1 MANSTRK
8 QCGINDIGVFGRQK
22 KSVIKGSRLGLC
34 LLVVSGTA
42 LAQSSYESVAVISAQ
57 PVYQLTRIETP
68 QERCVEEYVVI
79 ERRNQQASGTP
90 IIVSTIIGGALGNA
104 VGNNKSSRRVGAVL
118 GAVLGNS
125 VGRDIAR
132 QSQSSDTREYQTVER
147 CETVFVSHEEERLL
161 GYDVI
166 YQFNGQQYSV
176 RTEQDP
182 GSQMKV
188 RVEVQPV
195 F

>member
-1 MANSTRK
+1 MTNSTRK
-8 QCGINDIGVFGRQK
+8 QCGINGIGIFWRQK
-22 KSVIKGSRLGLC
+22 RVIKGSMLGLC

-42 LAQSSYESVAVISAQ
+42 LAQSSYESVVVISAQ

-68 QERCVEEYVVI
+68 RERCVEERVVI
-79 ERRNQQASGTP
+79 ERRSQQASGTP
-90 IIVSTIIGGALGNA
+90 IIVSTIIGGAIGNA

-118 GAVLGNS
+118 GAVVGNS

-132 QSQSSDTREYQTVER
+132 QSQSSDTRDYQTVER
-147 CETVFVSHEEERLL
+147 CETVYVSHEEERLL

>member
-1 MANSTRK
+1 MTNSTRK
-8 QCGINDIGVFGRQK
+8 KCGINDIGVFGRQK
-22 KSVIKGSRLGLC
+22 KVIKGSILGLC

-68 QERCVEEYVVI
+68 QERCVEERVVI

>member
-1 MANSTRK
+1 MTNSTRK
-8 QCGINDIGVFGRQK
+8 QCGINDIGVFGRQQ
-22 KSVIKGSRLGLC
+22 SVIKGSILGLC

-68 QERCVEEYVVI
+68 QERCVEERVVI

>member
-1 MANSTRK
+1 MTNSTRK

-22 KSVIKGSRLGLC
+22 RVIKGSILGLC

-42 LAQSSYESVAVISAQ
+42 LAQSSYELVAVISAQ

-68 QERCVEEYVVI
+68 QERCVEERVVI

>member
-1 MANSTRK
+1 MTNSLTKLVNVWGK
-8 QCGINDIGVFGRQK
+8 QNVSIL
-22 KSVIKGSRLGLC
+22 KSVMKGGMLILS
-34 LLVVSGTA
+34 LLALSSAVSAQQSYEMVAVVSA
-42 LAQSSYESVAVISAQ
+42 H
-57 PVYQLTRIETP
+57 PVYQLAQIETP
-68 QERCVEEYVVI
+68 QERCVEERVLVD
-79 ERRNQQASGTP
+79 RAKRQSSDTP
-90 IIVSTIIGGALGNA
+90 IIVSTIIGGAIGNA
-104 VGNNKSSRRVGAVL
+104 VGNNKSSKRVGAVL

-132 QSQSSDTREYQTVER
+132 QSQSSDTRQYQIVER

-166 YQFNGQQYSV
+166 YLFNEQQYSV
-176 RTEQDP
+176 RMAQDP

-188 RVEVQPV
+188 RVDVQPI

>member
-1 MANSTRK
+1 MTNSTRK

-22 KSVIKGSRLGLC
+22 RVIKGSILGLC

-68 QERCVEEYVVI
+68 QERCVEERVVI
-79 ERRNQQASGTP
+79 ERRIQQASGTP

>member
-22 KSVIKGSRLGLC
+22 RVIKGSILGLC

-68 QERCVEEYVVI
+68 QERCVEERVVI

>member
-1 MANSTRK
+1 MTNSTRK
-8 QCGINDIGVFGRQK
+8 QCGINGIGVFGRQK
-22 KSVIKGSRLGLC
+22 RVIKGSILGLC

-68 QERCVEEYVVI
+68 QERCVEERVVI

>member
-1 MANSTRK
+1 MTNSLTKLVNVWGK
-8 QCGINDIGVFGRQK
+8 QNVSIL
-22 KSVIKGSRLGLC
+22 KSVMKGGMLILS
-34 LLVVSGTA
+34 LLALPSAVS
-42 LAQSSYESVAVISAQ
+42 AQQSYEMVAVVSAQ
-57 PVYQLTRIETP
+57 PVYQLAQIETP
-68 QERCVEEYVVI
+68 QERCVEERVLVD
-79 ERRNQQASGTP
+79 RAKRQSSGTP
-90 IIVSTIIGGALGNA
+90 IIVSTIIGGAIGNA
-104 VGNNKSSRRVGAVL
+104 VGNNKSSKRVGAVL

-132 QSQSSDTREYQTVER
+132 QSQSSDTRQYQIVER

-166 YQFNGQQYSV
+166 YLFNEQQYSV
-176 RTEQDP
+176 RMAQDP

-188 RVEVQPV
+188 RVDVQPI

>member
-1 MANSTRK
+1 MTNSTRK

-22 KSVIKGSRLGLC
+22 RVLESSILGLC
-34 LLVVSGTA
+34 LLVVSGIA

-68 QERCVEEYVVI
+68 QERCVEERVVI

-132 QSQSSDTREYQTVER
+132 QSQSSDTRKYQTVER

>member
-1 MANSTRK
+1 MTNSTRK

-22 KSVIKGSRLGLC
+22 RVIKGSILGLC

-68 QERCVEEYVVI
+68 QERCVEERVVI

-195 F
+195 FR

>member
-1 MANSTRK
+1 MTNSTRK

-22 KSVIKGSRLGLC
+22 RVIKGSILGLC

-68 QERCVEEYVVI
+68 QERCVEERVVI

-104 VGNNKSSRRVGAVL
+104 EGNNKSSRRVGAVL

>member
-1 MANSTRK
+1 MTNSLTKLVNVWGK
-8 QCGINDIGVFGRQK
+8 QNVSIL
-22 KSVIKGSRLGLC
+22 KSVMKGGMLILS
-34 LLVVSGTA
+34 LLALPSAVSAQQSYEMVAVVSA
-42 LAQSSYESVAVISAQ
+42 H
-57 PVYQLTRIETP
+57 PVYQLAQIETP
-68 QERCVEEYVVI
+68 QERCVEERVLVD
-79 ERRNQQASGTP
+79 RAKRQSSGTP
-90 IIVSTIIGGALGNA
+90 IIVSTIIGGAIGNA
-104 VGNNKSSRRVGAVL
+104 VGNNKSSKRVGAVL

-132 QSQSSDTREYQTVER
+132 QSQSSDTRQYQIVER

-166 YQFNGQQYSV
+166 YLFNEQQYSV
-176 RTEQDP
+176 RMAQDP

-188 RVEVQPV
+188 RVDVQPI

>member
-1 MANSTRK
+1 MTNSTRK
-8 QCGINDIGVFGRQK
+8 QCGINDIGVFWHPKR
-22 KSVIKGSRLGLC
+22 VIKGSMLGLC

-42 LAQSSYESVAVISAQ
+42 LAQSNYDTVTVISAQ

-68 QERCVEEYVVI
+68 QERCVEERVVI

-104 VGNNKSSRRVGAVL
+104 VGNNKSRRRVGAVL

>member
-1 MANSTRK
+1 MTNSTRK
-8 QCGINDIGVFGRQK
+8 QCGINDIVVFGRQK
-22 KSVIKGSRLGLC
+22 RVIKGSILGLC

-68 QERCVEEYVVI
+68 QERCVEERVVI

>member
-1 MANSTRK
+1 MTNSTRK

-22 KSVIKGSRLGLC
+22 RVIKGSILGLC

-68 QERCVEEYVVI
+68 QERCVEERVVI

-166 YQFNGQQYSV
+166 YQFNGHQYSV

>member
-1 MANSTRK
+1 MTNSTRK
-8 QCGINDIGVFGRQK
+8 QCGINDIGVFGRQQ
-22 KSVIKGSRLGLC
+22 SVIKGSILGLC

-68 QERCVEEYVVI
+68 QERCVEERVVI

-132 QSQSSDTREYQTVER
+132 QSQSSDTRKYQTVER

>member
-1 MANSTRK
+1 MTNSLTKLVNVRGK
-8 QCGINDIGVFGRQK
+8 QNVSIL
-22 KSVIKGSRLGLC
+22 KSVMKGGMLILS
-34 LLVVSGTA
+34 LLALPSAVS
-42 LAQSSYESVAVISAQ
+42 AQQSYEMVAVVSAQ
-57 PVYQLTRIETP
+57 PVYQLAQIETP
-68 QERCVEEYVVI
+68 QERCVEERVLVD
-79 ERRNQQASGTP
+79 RAKRQSSGTP
-90 IIVSTIIGGALGNA
+90 IIVSTIIGGAIGNA
-104 VGNNKSSRRVGAVL
+104 VGNNKSSKRVGAVL

-132 QSQSSDTREYQTVER
+132 QSQSSDTRQYQIVER

-166 YQFNGQQYSV
+166 YLFNEQHFSV
-176 RTEQDP
+176 RMAQDP

-188 RVEVQPV
+188 RVDVQPI

>member
-1 MANSTRK
+1 MTNSTRK

-22 KSVIKGSRLGLC
+22 RVIKGSILGLC

-68 QERCVEEYVVI
+68 QERCVEERVVI

>member
-1 MANSTRK
+1 MTNSLTKLVNVWGK
-8 QCGINDIGVFGRQK
+8 QNVSIL
-22 KSVIKGSRLGLC
+22 KSVMKGGMLILS
-34 LLVVSGTA
+34 LLALPSAVS
-42 LAQSSYESVAVISAQ
+42 AQQSYEMVAVVSAQ
-57 PVYQLTRIETP
+57 PVYQLAQIETP
-68 QERCVEEYVVI
+68 QERCAEERVLVD
-79 ERRNQQASGTP
+79 RAKRQSSDTP
-90 IIVSTIIGGALGNA
+90 IIVSTIIGGAIGNA
-104 VGNNKSSRRVGAVL
+104 VGNNKSSKRVGAVL

-132 QSQSSDTREYQTVER
+132 QSQSSDTRQYQIVER

-166 YQFNGQQYSV
+166 YLFNEQQYSV
-176 RTEQDP
+176 RMAQDP

-188 RVEVQPV
+188 RVDVQPI

>member
-1 MANSTRK
+1 MTNSTRK
-8 QCGINDIGVFGRQK
+8 QCGINDIGVFGRQQ
-22 KSVIKGSRLGLC
+22 SVIKGSILGLC

-68 QERCVEEYVVI
+68 QERCVEEHVVI

-132 QSQSSDTREYQTVER
+132 QSQSSDTREYPTVER

>member
-1 MANSTRK
+1 MTNSLTKLVNVWGK
-8 QCGINDIGVFGRQK
+8 QNVSIL
-22 KSVIKGSRLGLC
+22 KSVMKGGMLILS
-34 LLVVSGTA
+34 LLALSSAVS
-42 LAQSSYESVAVISAQ
+42 AQQSYEMVAVVSAQ
-57 PVYQLTRIETP
+57 PVYQLAQIETP
-68 QERCVEEYVVI
+68 QERCVEERVLVDRAKRQSSY
-79 ERRNQQASGTP
+79 TP
-90 IIVSTIIGGALGNA
+90 IIVSTIIGGAIGNA
-104 VGNNKSSRRVGAVL
+104 VGNNKSSKRVGAVL

-132 QSQSSDTREYQTVER
+132 QSQSSDTRQYQIVER

-166 YQFNGQQYSV
+166 YLFNEQQYSV
-176 RTEQDP
+176 RMAQDP

-188 RVEVQPV
+188 RVDVQPI

>member
-1 MANSTRK
+1 MTNSTRK
-8 QCGINDIGVFGRQK
+8 QCGINDIGVFWHPKR
-22 KSVIKGSRLGLC
+22 VIKGSMLGLC

-42 LAQSSYESVAVISAQ
+42 LAQSNYDTVTVISAQ

-68 QERCVEEYVVI
+68 QERCVEERVVI

>member
-1 MANSTRK
+1 MTNSTRK

-22 KSVIKGSRLGLC
+22 RVIKGSILGLC

-68 QERCVEEYVVI
+68 QERCVEERVVI

-104 VGNNKSSRRVGAVL
+104 VGNNKSSTRVGAVL

>member
-1 MANSTRK
+1 MTNSTRK

-22 KSVIKGSRLGLC
+22 RVIKGSILGLC

-68 QERCVEEYVVI
+68 QERCVEERVVI

-176 RTEQDP
+176 RSEQDP

>member
-1 MANSTRK
+1 MTNSTRK

-22 KSVIKGSRLGLC
+22 REIKGSILGLC

-68 QERCVEEYVVI
+68 QERCVEERVVI